1 MQGVVRLGC
10 SGELGY
16 LDKWLHRGS
25 RQPAH
30 MLHLCKVM
38 VKESFDA
45 LNIIYIDLDGF
56 FYLVCVLVGPLRR

>member
-45 LNIIYIDLDGF
+45 LNIVYIDLDVF
-56 FYLVCVLVGPLRR
+56 FT